1 MHLRGKAEA
10 FTRMSDTESGDDT
23 EMEEAPAEV
32 AAETAAEPAEDVDGA
47 SLIIAIDFGTTF
59 SSVAFRV
66 TDNKDRQGILYG
78 DNIDCVGKFP
88 KDPAGSEGRKE
99 VPSESW
105 YRGKPYDDND
115 EDLSDGSN
123 EMNSSSGQID
133 SVDTEGLT
141 KTIWDPWSNE
151 NDDEEVRVD
160 MDRYVWGYGV
170 QHNLKTP
177 IHDFDR
183 KFKIARSK
191 LLLGGSAATP
201 GDREKLNAST
211 KALRRKGYI
220 KKDYD
225 VITDFL
231 TSLMQHTKAHLSRY
245 GYFQESVPLEFVIC
259 VPAAWTP
266 SACRTMQ
273 TAMAQAVKRAAL
285 GELSSEGIQNVFIVS
300 EAEAAAACVLTGS
313 RDIKVNSL
321 ISNLS
326 HI

>member
-1 MHLRGKAEA
+1 
-10 FTRMSDTESGDDT
+10 
-23 EMEEAPAEV
+23 
-32 AAETAAEPAEDVDGA
+32 
-47 SLIIAIDFGTTF
+47 
-59 SSVAFRV
+59 V
-66 TDNKDRQGILYG
+66 TDNRDRQGILYG
-78 DNIDCVGKFP
+78 DNIDCVGKFLE
-88 KDPAGSEGRKE
+88 DPAASEGRKE

-105 YRGKPYDDND
+105 YRGKPHDDND
-115 EDLSDGSN
+115 EELSNGSN
-123 EMNSSSGQID
+123 EMSSSFGQIN
-133 SVDTEGLT
+133 SVSTGGLT
-141 KTIWDPWSNE
+141 DTIWDWSTE
-151 NDDEEVRVD
+151 NDDEEISVD
-160 MDRYVWGYGV
+160 TDRYVWGYGV

-177 IHDFDR
+177 ILDFDR

-201 GDREKLNAST
+201 EDRAKLKSST

-231 TSLMQHTKAHLSRY
+231 TGLMQHTKAYLSRY

-259 VPAAWTP
+259 VPAVWTP
-266 SACRTMQ
+266 SACRIMQ
-273 TAMAQAVKRAAL
+273 TAMAQAVERAAL

-321 ISNLS
+321 ISKLS